1 MGTLDIRDKL
11 IKKYWIEIDEEH
23 KIIKIYKD
31 IITDDFILLKKLYP
45 GYEMRVNI

>member
-11 IKKYWIEIDEEH
+11 IKKYWIEIDE
-23 KIIKIYKD
+23 KNLIIRIYKD
-31 IITDDFILLKKLYP
+31 IDTKDFLLLRRLYP